1 MNKLNEMEWSKVSTS
16 LRKISNDDAKLLL
29 FWVALYRRSKDDRY
43 DEKKLKYEYELEH
56 IMPIKWEELW
66 GLDVVPHPNN
76 SHSPE
81 EQKRDRNEK
90 VRWIGNMTLLK
101 SSLNNEIKNNR
112 FDIKMEGKGQ
122 KKGIKHYATLS
133 ITRDEIVEPY
143 EKGDKVWNESKIEE
157 RTKKSEREIEEIWGR

>member
-1 MNKLNEMEWSKVSTS
+1 
-16 LRKISNDDAKLLL
+16 
-29 FWVALYRRSKDDRY
+29 
-43 DEKKLKYEYELEH
+43 
-56 IMPIKWEELW
+56 
-66 GLDVVPHPNN
+66 N